1 MYNLPVVPNDFDV
14 PELLETERLRL
25 RPLTIQDAVRDYD
38 AVMTSETRL
47 ARISH
52 HPSTTARN
60 TS

>member
-38 AVMTSETRL
+38 AVMTSESVYAAFMIPVVTGPRD
-47 ARISH
+47 
-52 HPSTTARN
+52 
-60 TS
+60 